1 MALSTQDWIVVG
13 VCGVFAVRGAFK
25 GFAWQAVRTVGLVAA
40 ILAANLFYERFGGW
54 LDAHL
59 PIPDAAVGVAAWALI
74 AIGVFFVLGI
84 FAYMARGLV
93 RSVNLT
99 TPDRFLGLLMGA
111 VMGFVLCTV
120 AFSVYASFQEDA
132 ETKATFGDSKAARYM
147 AQVVGLAEPL
157 APEPIRKHW
166 MGVFGAIKDAVPD
179 EAPSR

>member
-1 MALSTQDWIVVG
+1 M
-13 VCGVFAVRGAFK
+13 
-25 GFAWQAVRTVGLVAA
+25 
-40 ILAANLFYERFGGW
+40 
-54 LDAHL
+54 DAHL

-120 AFSVYASFQEDA
+120 AFSVYASFQEDD

-166 MGVFGAIKDAVPD
+166 MGVFGAIKDAVPE